1 MASISINPATLCI
14 GLVCGVG
21 ENDVLFTAPAIYKA
35 WKDWFVT
42 DDNSKYLPA
51 FDSAGGDPVGASS
64 LDNVYFLLTENGWK
78 ICPITTETD
87 VRITIDGNLFPDLSG
102 ARMFDPSLAAGH
114 THIETVVSTSAR
126 QIETGTSGLTSG
138 EAAQLN
144 AVSAAVITLQALV
157 DEIHRIHGLKP
168 GEPMTVTP
176 TSRVSGSIAQVI
188 SGDGATTTTVT
199 RT

>member
-1 MASISINPATLCI
+1 MASIAINPATLCI
-14 GLVCGVG
+14 GLVCGAG
-21 ENDVLFTAPAIYKA
+21 EDDVSFAAPAIYKA

-64 LDNVYFLLTENGWK
+64 LDNVYFLLTANSWK
-78 ICPITTETD
+78 ICPITVESD
-87 VRITIDGNLFPDLSG
+87 VRIVIDGNLFPDVPG

-138 EAAQLN
+138 ESAQLD
-144 AVSAAVITLQALV
+144 AMAAKLASVIVEAGRVLV
-157 DEIHRIHGLKP
+157 DLRAIKGKP
-168 GEPMTVTP
+168 LD
-176 TSRVSGSIAQVI
+176 
-188 SGDGATTTTVT
+188 GDGITTPL
-199 RT
+199 RPI

>member
-1 MASISINPATLCI
+1 MASIAINPATLCI

-21 ENDVLFTAPAIYKA
+21 EDDVTFTAPAIYKA

-64 LDNVYFLLTENGWK
+64 LDNVYFLQTANLWK

-87 VRITIDGNLFPDLSG
+87 VRIVISGNLFPDIAG

-138 EAAQLN
+138 EAAQLAKLDLIMVEAGRVLADIR
-144 AVSAAVITLQALV
+144 AVRGQAITGTGSEV
-157 DEIHRIHGLKP
+157 DPWGP
-168 GEPMTVTP
+168 
-176 TSRVSGSIAQVI
+176 
-188 SGDGATTTTVT
+188 
-199 RT
+199 